1 ASATD
6 TTANVAPQF
15 SWQVGDGS
23 NNYWRTKGFVQ
34 AVSDQTSFTAYAQV
48 PAGVDWI
55 VYATDARAGKVFPG
69 KVDTATGIV
78 TFNLTEGAPYG
89 DFVGTVLYPTANFG
103 EYKRAGRADGDEMI
117 VFLDADG
124 TAGYGHF
131 STTNPHTVIALRDNA
146 DAAADATVTTG
157 APVLSGRAFADI
169 TTHAQPTAG
178 LSFDKFNDNTFTLVG
193 ADQVADVYDPQTGE
207 LTITGKV
214 ADPAGKA
221 MTVTDATEPTKAVAI
236 NADGTFSFTVPFKAA
251 EQQSVGYRL
260 TTTTT
265 NDDGTTASSTAYGA
279 LQIYL
284 DTVFPTLSMP
294 QADTLTVDADGNYD
308 ITTSDPT
315 FTVTGTVNDNVNG
328 YRLYTNGDNVVHQKN
343 LAGFNNH
350 VDADAASSNPYGAAD

>member
-1 ASATD
+1 
-6 TTANVAPQF
+6 
-15 SWQVGDGS
+15 
-23 NNYWRTKGFVQ
+23 
-34 AVSDQTSFTAYAQV
+34 
-48 PAGVDWI
+48 
-55 VYATDARAGKVFPG
+55 
-69 KVDTATGIV
+69 
-78 TFNLTEGAPYG
+78 
-89 DFVGTVLYPTANFG
+89 
-103 EYKRAGRADGDEMI
+103 M
-117 VFLDADG
+117 
-124 TAGYGHF
+124 
-131 STTNPHTVIALRDNA
+131 
-146 DAAADATVTTG
+146 
-157 APVLSGRAFADI
+157 
-169 TTHAQPTAG
+169 
-178 LSFDKFNDNTFTLVG
+178 
-193 ADQVADVYDPQTGE
+193 ADVYDPQTGE

-214 ADPAGKA
+214 ADPAGKD

-343 LAGFNNH
+343 MAGFNNH
-350 VDADAASSNPYGAAD
+350 VDADAASSNPYGAADFSQTYNLLEGDNYFTVTAVDMVGNTI